1 MRDSFGAARTGSEES
16 SSCVV
21 HGQSVDQLP
30 GCGAHG
36 PPLKQREGEGSV
48 VRGDV
53 ELEGGVD
60 ADQQA
65 DGLDGQPLQPHRLDQ
80 RPGRLQH
87 LGREGR
93 GLSRGDVPSSLV
105 RNLNGHL
112 FRQHGG

>member
-30 GCGAHG
+30 GGGAHG
-36 PPLKQREGEGSV
+36 PSLKQREGEGSV

-53 ELEGGVD
+53 ELQGGVD
-60 ADQQA
+60 ADQQT

-80 RPGRLQH
+80 RLGRLEH
-87 LGREGR
+87 LGPEGR
-93 GLSRGDVPSSLV
+93 GLSPDDIRTHWYGI
-105 RNLNGHL
+105 
-112 FRQHGG
+112 